1 MIETP
6 DFIPNFNAY
15 QNLHYFSIQRGVT
28 NKEKIE
34 NILAQVGLK
43 NVTKK
48 IRQYSLGMKQRL
60 GIALALLT
68 GPDLLVLDEP
78 INGLDAEG
86 IKEFRDLILKL
97 NKEQGI
103 TILISSH
110 ILNELQQLAYRFV
123 FIEDGKIIE
132 DISKE
137 QLLNKGKQQLIV
149 KVDSPDD
156 AVRILEQNIDN
167 IKYKVLH
174 NKTIAIDPSRVES
187 SYINK
192 LLLNNDVAVEEFK
205 METTNLEDY
214 FLSKGEVI
222 MINYIK
228 SELYRVFHSKGI
240 YIYIIVCNLLMLLA
254 AVILFYFDKI
264 EPTFPYGNAKFFY
277 VNVVTAGL
285 LIMVIGASMNMLV
298 NSKQNKALNKISIS
312 F

>member
-1 MIETP
+1 MNPVIEVNQLSKKFKHNYGLYPTDFKLYEGDICAIIGKNGAGKSTLFKLLANQIHPTGGCIKLFNIDGNKVNSQGRKRIGFMIETP

-174 NKTIAIDPSRVES
+174 NKTITIDPSRVES

-214 FLSKGEVI
+214 FLSKGGSD
-222 MINYIK
+222 N
-228 SELYRVFHSKGI
+228 
-240 YIYIIVCNLLMLLA
+240 
-254 AVILFYFDKI
+254 D
-264 EPTFPYGNAKFFY
+264 
-277 VNVVTAGL
+277 
-285 LIMVIGASMNMLV
+285 
-298 NSKQNKALNKISIS
+298 
-312 F
+312 

>member
-1 MIETP
+1 MNPVIETNQLSKKFKHNYGLYPTDFKLYEGDICAIIGKNGAGKSTLFKLLANQIHPTGGCIKLFNIDGNKVNSQGRKRIGFMIETP

-174 NKTIAIDPSRVES
+174 NKTITIDPSRVES

-214 FLSKGEVI
+214 FLSKGGSD
-222 MINYIK
+222 N
-228 SELYRVFHSKGI
+228 
-240 YIYIIVCNLLMLLA
+240 
-254 AVILFYFDKI
+254 D
-264 EPTFPYGNAKFFY
+264 
-277 VNVVTAGL
+277 
-285 LIMVIGASMNMLV
+285 
-298 NSKQNKALNKISIS
+298 
-312 F
+312 